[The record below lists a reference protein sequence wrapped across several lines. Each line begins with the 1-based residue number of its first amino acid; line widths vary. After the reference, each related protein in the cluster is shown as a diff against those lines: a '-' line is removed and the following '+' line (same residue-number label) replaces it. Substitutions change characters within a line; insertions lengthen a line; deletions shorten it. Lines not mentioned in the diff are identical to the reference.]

1 MDAKYSMLDALG
13 INQHHDAVTG
23 TGKQAVADDY
33 ALKLYT
39 GMDNNSDKYSDMI
52 SEKIESLTGLNSSM
66 KWMQCSQTNSTYLDC
81 PVADLPE
88 QTFAVAI
95 QNPSSIEN
103 SKVRIAVPHGKYNV
117 QLFNQSTQEYQN
129 ASASVVCH
137 DDLAA
142 NKTEMTSCFMD
153 IESTVPSKSF
163 ALLQIQYDEDADLTV
178 ASTDLNEGDSIGDEN
193 DIKLTLKSVDADLSL
208 LTFEQY
214 KSISNATETF

>member
-103 SKVRIAVPHGKYNV
+103 TKVRIAVPHGKYNV
-117 QLFNQSTQEYQN
+117 
-129 ASASVVCH
+129 
-137 DDLAA
+137 
-142 NKTEMTSCFMD
+142 
-153 IESTVPSKSF
+153 
-163 ALLQIQYDEDADLTV
+163 
-178 ASTDLNEGDSIGDEN
+178 
-193 DIKLTLKSVDADLSL
+193 
-208 LTFEQY
+208 
-214 KSISNATETF
+214 